1 MITLESNKEWDK
13 LEFNYQSIDGDENAS
28 LPFKLLV
35 LGDFSLSDDSR
46 AIHILKPQKIDQ
58 SSFDRVLKAQN
69 ITVNIEVALATDDS
83 NIEYIDIDLRIE
95 SMACFEPLTLI
106 KSVSYL
112 NALQTLIT
120 RINSLV
126 NDGSSLEEQKFSPSE
141 LSLLAQCGVELSN
154 INDVE
159 LPFVIC
165 DINEHLFEMLDL
177 ILHHEQF
184 QQLESIWRNL
194 SQLVSCADDAQ
205 GCFIEFLDLSQE
217 QIMEDF
223 QVNRDVKD
231 SLLFDVVYQQEFAQY
246 GGQPYTAMVADYEFG
261 SGMQDIALLRAIGKV
276 ANAAHA
282 PFIAG
287 VSPKFF
293 VGDDFNSLAST
304 GDIEE
309 LISSPKYIKW
319 RVLQQEPLSSYI
331 ALALPRIQLRNGYS
345 FPAGAIGPLPY
356 EENTRLTTDKVLL
369 GNASFAFGRCL
380 INSFARFSVC
390 TDICG
395 IEGGRVLPACDS
407 GVEQHFPNFPIE
419 CVLSE
424 KKVSQLAQIGLLP
437 LSINKRINELIF
449 NVAGSIRWG
458 SLTIPVSRTTDEI
471 LHAQVEA
478 QLPYLFVISR
488 IAHYLKVVERD
499 NVGSLKN
506 VSELQSELN
515 RWLRRYVS
523 DVENPAPSVRA
534 RKPLKKAEVVLS
546 NNEEEGRHHLSIT
559 VVPHMKYMGSDFV
572 LALDILAE

>member
-1 MITLESNKEWDK
+1 MITLDSKKQWDK
-13 LEFNYQSIDGDENAS
+13 LEFNYQSIEGNENAT

-35 LGDFSLSDDSR
+35 LGDFSLSDDNR
-46 AIHILKPQKIDQ
+46 PIHTLKPVKIDYK
-58 SSFDRVLKAQN
+58 SFDRVLVSQKIAISIELTMASDDN
-69 ITVNIEVALATDDS
+69 HIDYIDLDVNI
-83 NIEYIDIDLRIE
+83 NG
-95 SMACFEPLTLI
+95 MACFEPLSLI
-106 KSVSYL
+106 KSIPYL
-112 NALQTLIT
+112 AAHQKIIS
-120 RINSLV
+120 RINTLASDNLL
-126 NDGSSLEEQKFSPSE
+126 NDTTFSDDE
-141 LSLLAQCGVELSN
+141 LTLLSQCGVEAAQ
-154 INDVE
+154 INVAE

-165 DINEHLFEMLDL
+165 DINEHLYEIVDL
-177 ILHHEQF
+177 VLHHEQF
-184 QQLESIWRNL
+184 QKLESIWRNL
-194 SQLVSCADDAQ
+194 QQLVSCADDVDN
-205 GCFIEFLDLSQE
+205 CLIEFLDISQY
-217 QIMEDF
+217 QIMDDF
-223 QVNRDVKD
+223 EVNRDIKD
-231 SLLFDVVYQQEFAQY
+231 SLLFDIVYQQEFAQY
-246 GGQPYTAMVADYEFG
+246 GGQPYTAMIADYEFG
-261 SGMQDIALLRAIGKV
+261 SGAQDITLLRAIGKV

-293 VGDDFNSLAST
+293 GGDDFNSLANT

-309 LISSPKYIKW
+309 LITSPKYIKW
-319 RVLQQEPLSSYI
+319 RGLQQEHLSSYI

-345 FPAGAIGPLPY
+345 FAAGAIGPLPY

-395 IEGGRVLPACDS
+395 IEGGRVLPACESNTADN
-407 GVEQHFPNFPIE
+407 FPNFPIE

-424 KKVSQLAQIGLLP
+424 QKVSELSQIGLLP
-437 LSINKRINELIF
+437 LSINKRINELLF
-449 NVAGSIRWG
+449 SVAGSIRWG
-458 SLTIPVSRTTDEI
+458 SLTIPVSRTTNEI
-471 LHAQVEA
+471 LDAQVEA

-534 RKPLKKAEVVLS
+534 RKPLKKAEVVLI
-546 NNEEEGRHHLSIT
+546 NNEEEGRHHLSVT
-559 VVPHMKYMGSDFV
+559 VTPHMKYMGNDFV
-572 LALDILAE
+572 LALNILAE